1 MRVAVGASG
10 YSHSAK
16 YCHNG
21 GKPFASSLTAAS
33 SGSKMGI
40 MAPSGG
46 PLKLPVCR
54 GKATGSAVQALWGQQ
69 WTRLA
74 SSSQRSTATT
84 GAWPSP
90 AHHGVGLARG
100 PRWRSCPFRRSPE
113 TAGVQ
118 GKSRESAGS
127 VPLWGHQWTRL
138 PDRASPEHP
147 RQGRTAPKSSPERR
161 TATRGRPDSIGRRKA
176 RGRNQAR
183 TSHDR
188 QRPRDCYLGMQPE
201 VATGETSTF
210 PSTISALTDDA
221 PHMHG
226 A

>member
-1 MRVAVGASG
+1 MSFEGRRRREWLFTFREV
-10 YSHSAK
+10 
-16 YCHNG
+16 CHNG

-33 SGSKMGI
+33 SGSKMAI

-54 GKATGSAVQALWGQQ
+54 GKAAGSAVQALWGQQ

-127 VPLWGHQWTRL
+127 VPPFGGTNGLVCLTELHRST
-138 PDRASPEHP
+138 
-147 RQGRTAPKSSPERR
+147 QGKAEQ
-161 TATRGRPDSIGRRKA
+161 RPNPPQNA
-176 RGRNQAR
+176 E
-183 TSHDR
+183 R
-188 QRPRDCYLGMQPE
+188 QREGGQTP
-201 VATGETSTF
+201 
-210 PSTISALTDDA
+210 
-221 PHMHG
+221 
-226 A
+226 